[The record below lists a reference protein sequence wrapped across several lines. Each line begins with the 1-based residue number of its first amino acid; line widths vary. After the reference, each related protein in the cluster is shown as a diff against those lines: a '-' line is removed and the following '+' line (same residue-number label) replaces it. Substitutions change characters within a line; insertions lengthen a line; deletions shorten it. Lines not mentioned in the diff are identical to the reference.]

1 MNNDSAAA
9 SPAMVT
15 PSSGHIL
22 SRAASSVAS
31 TWAMGPASLFN
42 LNAYAFGVSALFTGI
57 GTGIVPVLVLEL
69 TDHGPIP
76 FLWFRLDDN
85 AAVALVSLFGLFMAA
100 VAQPLAGYMS
110 DRLGKR
116 TTVMAGGMAA
126 LAVAAFSL
134 GFARG
139 YEAILASVVAVQF
152 AGNFTQGP
160 ANALL
165 LDHVPP
171 HRIGAAAGMLNVF
184 KVAGAGVFVIIIF
197 LIMDNYDPDTGRVW
211 LWTSVLLVITAM
223 LAASAWTVLTVR
235 KVKPGV
241 PSGVANHGRPAVSP
255 ARPASQTPTR
265 RRPYY
270 LFLASLAFVIAAMSA
285 MQVYSLPFLK
295 NAVDLA
301 EPARAAAMLA
311 LIVAVFTALTAVP
324 AGRLQDR
331 FGHRNLIFAAGLLGG
346 AGALLLLLADS
357 LVPVMFIGILVGMC
371 IGIFVSVTW
380 AMANSLVRRNAAG
393 RDLGLTSVAVLAGAA
408 LARVAGPGI
417 DALNNRSPELGYQVL
432 LGAIALAFFVSP
444 VLLVR
449 AVGGTPLGRPERPP
463 KV

>member
-1 MNNDSAAA
+1 
-9 SPAMVT
+9 
-15 PSSGHIL
+15 
-22 SRAASSVAS
+22 
-31 TWAMGPASLFN
+31 MGPASLFN